1 MTEKALVI
9 DLAGF
14 IAALRGRETLVRLL
28 APYAWFV
35 EARLE
40 VKPTGQSVIVTITDP
55 PSDAAAREG
64 TMARVASHL
73 NGVQVEDRP
82 RSVGRVRPSSLAQQ
96 PRVAVPREGT
106 DSKTE

>member
-14 IAALRGRETLVRLL
+14 IAALRERETLVRLL
-28 APYAWFV
+28 TPYDWFF

-40 VKPTGQSVIVTITDP
+40 VKPTGQSVIVAITDP
-55 PSDAAAREG
+55 PSDAAARAG

-73 NGVQVEDRP
+73 NGVVVEDRP
-82 RSVGRVRPSSLAQQ
+82 RNVGRARPASLAHE
-96 PRVAVPREGT
+96 PESLPREGS